1 MEKNKQI
8 KRTISLMVMGVFCLT
23 SVKTIGAFSR
33 NVTIEDGKN
42 VISLQTLS
50 NDTDKILKQADISL
64 YENDVV
70 ERNDSEDGNLK
81 ININRAL
88 DVKVIKGE
96 KVIALKEKNGKV
108 KDAIADSKINVS
120 ETDIINFSQD
130 SNLEQ
135 NMEIIIQDGVKIS
148 LIYGGEEKK
157 YIVPDK
163 TVNEALKYL
172 NIELSQDDIINV
184 DLTSKVK
191 DNPYIKIS
199 KITYRES
206 KKNEN
211 IPFKTIK
218 KDSSLLDNSRQQ
230 VQTTG
235 KNGIKE
241 VIYNEKLIDGE
252 VVSSEVISSKV
263 IAEPIDEII
272 LIGTRLKPAVSKT
285 KNTQVIKNDSITVE
299 SGFKMI
305 EGSATAYTA
314 NKGAKTSTGNV
325 PVEGKTVAVNPKLIP
340 YGSTVVVKN
349 LNNKVI
355 FQGIAQDT
363 GSALRKNTAT
373 VDIFKTNHGRCIAFG
388 RQKVRVFFK
397 KNFRT

>member
-1 MEKNKQI
+1 MEKDKQI

-64 YENDVV
+64 SENDVV
-70 ERNDSEDGNLK
+70 ERNDSENGNLK

-130 SNLEQ
+130 ANLEQ

-172 NIELSQDDIINV
+172 NIELSQNDIINV

-191 DNPYIKIS
+191 DNPCIKIR

-230 VQTTG
+230 VQTAG

-263 IAEPIDEII
+263 IAEPVDEII
-272 LIGTRLKPAVSKT
+272 LVGTRLKPTVSKNN
-285 KNTQVIKNDSITVE
+285 NTQVIKSNSITVE
-299 SGFKMI
+299 NGFKMI

-325 PVEGKTVAVNPKLIP
+325 PIEGKTVAVNPKLIP

-397 KNFRT
+397 

>member
-1 MEKNKQI
+1 I
-8 KRTISLMVMGVFCLT
+8 
-23 SVKTIGAFSR
+23 
-33 NVTIEDGKN
+33 
-42 VISLQTLS
+42 
-50 NDTDKILKQADISL
+50 

-70 ERNDSEDGNLK
+70 ERNDLEDGNLR

-96 KVIALKEKNGKV
+96 KIIELKEKKGKV
-108 KDAIADSKINVS
+108 KDAIADSKINIS
-120 ETDIINFSQD
+120 ETDIINFSED
-130 SNLEQ
+130 ANLEQ

-148 LIYGGEEKK
+148 LIYEGEEKK

-163 TVNEALKYL
+163 TVYEALKYL
-172 NIELSQDDIINV
+172 NIELSQNDIINV

-199 KITYRES
+199 KIIYRES

-230 VQTTG
+230 VQTAG

-272 LIGTRLKPAVSKT
+272 LVGTRLKPAVSKT
-285 KNTQVIKNDSITVE
+285 KNIQVIKSDSITVE
-299 SGFKMI
+299 NGFKMI

-349 LNNKVI
+349 LNNKII

-397 KNFRT
+397 

>member
-64 YENDVV
+64 YKNDVV
-70 ERNDSEDGNLK
+70 ERNNSEGGNLK

-172 NIELSQDDIINV
+172 NIELSQNDIINV

-191 DNPYIKIS
+191 DNPYIKIN

-218 KDSSLLDNSRQQ
+218 KDSSLLDNSKQQ
-230 VQTTG
+230 VQTAG

-299 SGFKMI
+299 NGFKMI

-397 KNFRT
+397 

>member
-64 YENDVV
+64 YKNDVV
-70 ERNDSEDGNLK
+70 ERNDSEGGNLK

-172 NIELSQDDIINV
+172 NIELSQNDIINV

-191 DNPYIKIS
+191 DNPYIKIN

-218 KDSSLLDNSRQQ
+218 KDSSLLDNSKQQ
-230 VQTTG
+230 VQTAG

-299 SGFKMI
+299 NGFKMI

-397 KNFRT
+397 